1 MTSFG
6 AVICVF
12 SLSFC
17 GLIYDTFGFMTGV
30 SGSGAGGGILPVP
43 GSPLRPFWHPG
54 KAVCLRV
61 VLKYFD
67 CDTFYGLVL
76 LLELFL
82 L

>member
-1 MTSFG
+1 MT
-6 AVICVF
+6 ALVRMVC
-12 SLSFC
+12 LSRQHIGC
-17 GLIYDTFGFMTGV
+17 RQRVTQM
-30 SGSGAGGGILPVP
+30 AA
-43 GSPLRPFWHPG
+43 
-54 KAVCLRV
+54 AVCLRV